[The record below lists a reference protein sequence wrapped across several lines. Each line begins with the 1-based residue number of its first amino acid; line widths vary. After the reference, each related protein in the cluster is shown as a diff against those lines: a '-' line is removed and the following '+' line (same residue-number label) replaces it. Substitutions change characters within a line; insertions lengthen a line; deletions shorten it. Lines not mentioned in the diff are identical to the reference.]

1 MLKPVSGFVVPPGA
15 GTRLRAPVGGPV
27 LIKAGTETTGGTF
40 ALLEVTWPPLEGP
53 PLHVHA
59 REDEMW
65 WVLEGDWRFRMND
78 QLHHVRAGS
87 FAFVPRGV
95 THSFQNVGETA
106 ARILVM
112 FTPSGMDRFFEQQ
125 AELAPGRDDPEAYD
139 AIAQNNWMRVTGP
152 PLAEADSR

>member
-1 MLKPVSGFVVPPGA
+1 MLKPRSGFVVPPGG

-65 WVLEGDWRFRMND
+65 WVLEGDWRFRMDNET
-78 QLHHVRAGS
+78 HRVRPGS

-95 THSFQNVGETA
+95 THSFQNVGQTP

-125 AELAPGRDDPEAYD
+125 SELAPGRDDPEAYD

-152 PLAEADSR
+152 PLAEADSL

>member
-1 MLKPVSGFVVPPGA
+1 MLKPVSGFVVPPGG
-15 GTRLRAPVGGPV
+15 GTHLRAPVGGPV
-27 LIKAGTETTGGTF
+27 LLKAGTETTGGTF
-40 ALLEVTWPPLEGP
+40 VLLEVTWPSREGP

-78 QLHHVRAGS
+78 QIHRVRAGS

-95 THSFQNVGETA
+95 THSFENVGETA

-125 AELAPGRDDPEAYD
+125 SELAPGRGDPEAYE
-139 AIAQNNWMRVTGP
+139 AIARNNWMRVIGP
-152 PLAEADSR
+152 PLAESDSL

>member
-1 MLKPVSGFVVPPGA
+1 MLKPTSGFVVPAGG
-15 GTRLRAPVGGPV
+15 GTRLRAPIGGPV
-27 LIKAGTETTGGTF
+27 LIKAGTETTSGTF
-40 ALLEVTWPPLEGP
+40 ALLEVTWPPLAGP

-65 WVLEGDWRFRMND
+65 WILEGDWRFQMDD
-78 QLHHVRAGS
+78 QTHRVRAGS

-95 THSFQNVGETA
+95 THSFQNVGQTA

-125 AELAPGRDDPEAYD
+125 AELAPGRGDPEAYE

-152 PLAEADSR
+152 PLAEADSL